1 MAKRTKRTPAAT
13 LSEAC
18 LAIREFLWD
27 GKCPYADVF
36 PVQES
41 CICLAASKAKK
52 AHCITLEQ
60 RDMIQHIVQSRLG
73 SYSFVTRYVIEV
85 HGANKPSAQA
95 IQDYRHAWLIELSKE
110 FSNV

>member
-1 MAKRTKRTPAAT
+1 MAHAKT
-13 LSEAC
+13 LSEAF
-18 LAIREFLWD
+18 LAVRNFLWD

-36 PVQES
+36 PAQES
-41 CICLAASKAKK
+41 YICIAATKARR

-60 RDMIQHIVQSRLG
+60 RDMIHHIVQSRLG
-73 SYSFVTRYVIEV
+73 SYLHVTQYVIRV
-85 HGANKPSAQA
+85 HGAIKPSAQA